1 MDGLVV
7 CALAGAP
14 RGRGFEPRF
23 VRPSR
28 GPPVRPP
35 PPPPSAARSATGT
48 AGAWGGV
55 SRLHRFF
62 LHPDRSTQCA
72 QAYFYPSVRN
82 LCGEQKGNA
91 PDTAHLQQR
100 APPPVPPCVAG
111 TASPL
116 HIPPQ
121 LASRRGIRTPVFRTA
136 AGCTAA
142 AVYGP
147 EAYIMHHSTHEGNV
161 RAASIEP
168 EAGPSAPSQQ
178 SQLVHAYR

>member
-1 MDGLVV
+1 MV
-7 CALAGAP
+7 CALAGAR
-14 RGRGFEPRF
+14 RGRGFEPRL

-35 PPPPSAARSATGT
+35 PPPPSPTRSTIGNPVRRVACLVLIG
-48 AGAWGGV
+48 
-55 SRLHRFF
+55 FF
-62 LHPDRSTQCA
+62 LRPYRSTQCT
-72 QAYFYPSVRN
+72 QAYFCPSVGN

-100 APPPVPPCVAG
+100 APPPVPPCGAG
-111 TASPL
+111 TASPP

-121 LASRRGIRTPVFRTA
+121 LACRRGIRTPVFRAA

-142 AVYGP
+142 AVHGP
-147 EAYIMHHSTHEGNV
+147 QAYIMHHSTHEGNV

-168 EAGPSAPSQQ
+168 EAGPSAPSQHL
-178 SQLVHAYR
+178 QLVQAYRL